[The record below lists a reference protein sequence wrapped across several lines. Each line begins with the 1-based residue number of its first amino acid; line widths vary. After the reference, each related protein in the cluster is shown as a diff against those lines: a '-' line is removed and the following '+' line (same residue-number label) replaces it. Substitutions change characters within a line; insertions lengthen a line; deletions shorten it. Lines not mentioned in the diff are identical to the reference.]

1 MVSCFEWVVRSSLAP
16 YHTPTSHKNNY
27 TSTKYR
33 NYDNDNIDY
42 KRDKHEHRVEKSRK
56 QTRSSPERQNEV
68 QVDARGLEDEYVSKA
83 QRFVERNKEV
93 IDSGAMFQ
101 MQPIVSKAKLRFKT
115 RILILFI
122 LFGPNPAVHKK
133 HF

>member
-56 QTRSSPERQNEV
+56 QTRSSPERQNDV

-83 QRFVERNKEV
+83 QRFVERNKAV

-115 RILILFI
+115 RKFLLSIFFGSILS
-122 LFGPNPAVHKK
+122 VH
-133 HF
+133 